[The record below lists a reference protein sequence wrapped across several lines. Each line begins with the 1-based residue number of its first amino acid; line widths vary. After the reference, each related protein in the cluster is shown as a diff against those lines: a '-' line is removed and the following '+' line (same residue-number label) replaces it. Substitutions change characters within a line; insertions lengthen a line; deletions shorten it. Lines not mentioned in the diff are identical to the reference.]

1 MISPGEKGITQRESE
16 RESERKVERVNKMLT
31 FFLFGFSISHLS
43 CGRNETLYASLTRA
57 GSAIVLVLVLVARAH
72 VLSINHECAEGAAGG
87 GGRGIHN

>member
-1 MISPGEKGITQRESE
+1 
-16 RESERKVERVNKMLT
+16 MLT

-43 CGRNETLYASLTRA
+43 CGRNETLHASLTRA
-57 GSAIVLVLVLVARAH
+57 GSAIVLVLVLVLVARAH